1 MGNHKPYLSHD
12 EISYNI
18 SEYLCTVAGVDSI
31 TDISLDEINSYMTGL
46 ENFYNKEPK
55 TTYNPVASV
64 RNIMGSAVMS
74 TFKDT

>member
-12 EISYNI
+12 KISYNI
-18 SEYLCTVAGVDSI
+18 SEYLCTVAGVDNI

-46 ENFYNKEPK
+46 ENFYNREAK
-55 TTYNPVASV
+55 TTHNPVASV

-74 TFKDT
+74 TFKGT